1 MPKPTFSAIHHVA
14 IIVSDYQ
21 KAKHFYVNTL
31 GLPIIR
37 ENYRPERQDY
47 KLDLQ
52 LQGAELEIFAVQDP
66 PKRPS
71 FPEAAGL
78 RHLAF
83 KTDNIEE
90 MVTYLAEQ
98 GVECEPLRTDDY
110 TGEKMTFFFDPD
122 GLPLELHE

>member
-1 MPKPTFSAIHHVA
+1 MPKPNFSAIHHVA

-21 KAKHFYVNTL
+21 KARNFYVDIL

-37 ENYRPERQDY
+37 ENYRPEREDY

-52 LQGAELEIFAVQDP
+52 LNDAELEIFAVKNP
-66 PKRPS
+66 PQRPS

-83 KTDNIEE
+83 KTEDIEAT
-90 MVTYLAEQ
+90 VAYLKEQ
-98 GVECEPLRTDDY
+98 GVDCEPLRSDDF
-110 TGEKMTFFFDPD
+110 TGERMTFFFDPD